1 MNDSDRIIEL
11 LELIEENQRRGL
23 EAQQQH
29 LQIARD
35 QLERSNKTVQESV
48 ELQRAA
54 VSRQAQIIRFVIPLI
69 VILLLLLTY
78 LLVRWRIL

>member
-54 VSRQAQIIRFVIPLI
+54 GSRQAQIIRFVIPLI

-78 LLVRWRIL
+78 LLVRWRVL